1 MSSFCDMRYS
11 HLNFLDIL
19 KRYEVADADISKESV
34 VVTFQAEMEKIH
46 DKERDLEISVEP
58 KTKKARKSFLDD
70 DDKDDDDGIHSV
82 KVQLESYLKEICIKP
97 KECPGAW
104 WRLNKANTSI
114 QTSPGLQGSTCREG
128 HVWHGDTKKA
138 LHD

>member
-1 MSSFCDMRYS
+1 MRYS
-11 HLNFLDIL
+11 HLKFLDIL
-19 KRYEVADADISKESV
+19 KRYKVADADISKESV
-34 VVTFQAEMEKIH
+34 VATFQAEMEKIH

-104 WRLNKANTSI
+104 WRLNKDKYPDIPRLARKYLSV
-114 QTSPGLQGSTCREG
+114 QGTPLLPRGSCLT
-128 HVWHGDTKKA
+128 
-138 LHD
+138 